1 MLNKNSE
8 NEYHNPEVQEI
19 LNQYLTTEKYGDMK
33 PILDE
38 IFHRR
43 MVGFSFSRERIEREI
58 RNFSENCESI
68 EFEKS
73 KNCLGNI
80 ISSPLAAYD
89 PQKKKIRL
97 FINPKTIENENSRNL
112 FLSLM
117 HEVYHATATN
127 GFTTGLSKG
136 SLLSN
141 GIIQREGDAVDEIMN
156 EKASMISG
164 KDDTHEE
171 IERDGYESTQGYGG
185 ISIFSNMMANALGV
199 SERNLVSHSVGDRQ
213 ELMDFYLSRFPE
225 SDKEEAKEI
234 FENFELD
241 LQSIYQTHYKD
252 STAVYAISRDGVD
265 TRITDAYKRMS
276 QMFILQT
283 RHDKRQPN
291 DEYYSELITRVE
303 GMKKNYSSINAILS
317 RRELPLAIPED
328 EVLEEYVASRIFYD
342 KEGISTDEY
351 VYSRVAMDGAFGA
364 FYRLNKDRQL
374 PEDAKYFSQKQR
386 IDSIDSPDINSYK
399 ERIASE
405 EKLGITYDR
414 SVEDALKGIFLSKAK
429 EVAQEEERK
438 AAQREEAR
446 QALIAQR
453 KEKFEKLSAIAAKEN
468 ESALSE
474 ANAIIE
480 EANKPAEVKPQGFF
494 SKLLA
499 SLKNRF
505 SSLFGGNTAPAEG
518 ASDRD
523 AKEILI
529 EERATFEKNVGVKE
543 KDRVL
548 NGILSEVEKAKH
560 PEEVTKEDS
569 KDNQT
574 LDD

>member
-43 MVGFSFSRERIEREI
+43 MVGFSFSRERIEREV

-89 PQKKKIRL
+89 PQKKKIKL
-97 FINPKTIENENSRNL
+97 FFNPKTIENEDSRNL
-112 FLSLM
+112 FLSFM

-156 EKASMISG
+156 EKATMISG

-171 IERDGYESTQGYGG
+171 IERSGYESTQGYGG

-252 STAVYAISRDGVD
+252 STAVYAINRDGVEA
-265 TRITDAYKRMS
+265 RITDAYKRMS

-283 RHDKRQPN
+283 RHDNKEPN

-317 RRELPLAIPED
+317 RRELPHVIPED
-328 EVLEEYVASRIFYD
+328 EYGLTDFHEFIAELANPYFLEYLSYVEIDDRYKYKEENSRRIKRLNGNKSNALVQFLEALKDFLNTTFGGKTNRAHAQLIAIYDEYLENSGPEKFDYIVKNAEGNKVRREGITTYASTGITRAKPVIEQYHRDRLEYGNLSEEQKEYIGMRGISIEEYNRMSEFEREVLF
-342 KEGISTDEY
+342 ECMGI
-351 VYSRVAMDGAFGA
+351 
-364 FYRLNKDRQL
+364 
-374 PEDAKYFSQKQR
+374 
-386 IDSIDSPDINSYK
+386 
-399 ERIASE
+399 
-405 EKLGITYDR
+405 
-414 SVEDALKGIFLSKAK
+414 
-429 EVAQEEERK
+429 
-438 AAQREEAR
+438 
-446 QALIAQR
+446 
-453 KEKFEKLSAIAAKEN
+453 
-468 ESALSE
+468 
-474 ANAIIE
+474 
-480 EANKPAEVKPQGFF
+480 
-494 SKLLA
+494 
-499 SLKNRF
+499 
-505 SSLFGGNTAPAEG
+505 
-518 ASDRD
+518 
-523 AKEILI
+523 
-529 EERATFEKNVGVKE
+529 
-543 KDRVL
+543 
-548 NGILSEVEKAKH
+548 
-560 PEEVTKEDS
+560 
-569 KDNQT
+569 
-574 LDD
+574 